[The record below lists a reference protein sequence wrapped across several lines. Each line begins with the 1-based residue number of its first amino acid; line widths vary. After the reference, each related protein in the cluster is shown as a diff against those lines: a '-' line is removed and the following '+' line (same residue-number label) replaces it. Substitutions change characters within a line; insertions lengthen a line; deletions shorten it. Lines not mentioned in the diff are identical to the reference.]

1 MRRDPYKERK
11 FREFWMTRA
20 IGAAIIFMIIL
31 IVVIIVSL
39 NERSK
44 IYLEGATKA
53 IPLMRDETLAELG
66 AIYVEM
72 EDEFEA
78 ELNRI
83 ILGVANRKNKRGDSI
98 FYGVNGRDNKDML
111 INEDYVNG
119 VNLKYI
125 KSDSSKKDG
134 ESNYNDMLA
143 VIAALYGEDADRYKE
158 DVKDTFR
165 YLFEISHSYKAES
178 TELYACK
185 HGCEEVMYYCGDS
198 MIQGEYGGDTVGH
211 YNSDLKYQPFKIKS
225 HNKYSDLQMQY
236 DEMTE
241 GKLWEINVDF
251 DVEDYEG
258 ICEVDSEGKTVFGPS
273 KNTTKSFAGCH
284 RPGTYCYH
292 GNPLYAPGVDGAE
305 PTLVCEHSLGSSHE
319 GCSNYEMNARC
330 SYDGEGDHNCHAG
343 EVLVDEEGNPILDE
357 NGEEQINLGCGG
369 YYECKGHEHWN
380 CHGHVLICCF
390 GHTTLNL
397 DVNIL
402 YYEAMIDELKKQ
414 RQ

>member
-1 MRRDPYKERK
+1 MRSNPYKERL
-11 FREFWMTRA
+11 FRKLLMTRI
-20 IGAAIIFMIIL
+20 IGAAIIFMVVI

-39 NERSK
+39 NARTK

-53 IPLMRDETLAELG
+53 VPLMRDETLAELG
-66 AIYVEM
+66 AMYVEM

-111 INEDYVNG
+111 SNQDYVNG
-119 VNLKYI
+119 VNLKYV
-125 KSDSSKKDG
+125 KSDASKADG

-143 VIAALYGEDADRYKE
+143 VVAALYGEDADRYKE

-185 HGCEEVMYYCGDS
+185 HGCEEVLYYCGDS

-211 YNSDLKYQPFKIKS
+211 YNSDLKYQPFKIRS
-225 HNKYSDLQMQY
+225 HNLYNNLQTYY

-241 GKLWEINVDF
+241 GKPWEINVLF
-251 DVEDYEG
+251 EIEDYEG
-258 ICEVDSEGKTVFGPS
+258 ICEVDSNGRTVFGPS
-273 KNTTKSFAGCH
+273 TNTTKTFAGCY

-292 GNPLYAPGVDGAE
+292 GDEKKITKTEEGVSYTVYYCPHAISNE
-305 PTLVCEHSLGSSHE
+305 PPTKCSDYNDDYPYCPHECECEGECPHE
-319 GCSNYEMNARC
+319 NEGPVGCS
-330 SYDGEGDHNCHAG
+330 
-343 EVLVDEEGNPILDE
+343 
-357 NGEEQINLGCGG
+357 G
-369 YYECKGHEHWN
+369 YYCCNGHEHWN

-402 YYEAMIDELKKQ
+402 YYEAMLDELNKL